1 MYICDSMSPKTPM
14 VDIVTYHDAKKAI
27 EGKNLGKKIIQTSNF
42 KWQSSQVFDFEALQT
57 PRMTGEMVNWHV
69 IQPPNHKG

>member
-27 EGKNLGKKIIQTSNF
+27 EGKNLGKKSTQTLNF
-42 KWQSSQVFDFEALQT
+42 KWQSL
-57 PRMTGEMVNWHV
+57 
-69 IQPPNHKG
+69 